1 MSPELTTNQIYHDMR
16 SILSNGSHSI
26 NVDCFK
32 RADIINALC
41 HLGYIDRAEHT
52 YYDIAR
58 TVSAA
63 LKKALFTGL
72 IRIRYDQYG
81 SWRNEYSFDSDS
93 AAAIEVK
100 PAKKK
105 NPMTSRYYDLA
116 IMKSEARALY
126 DNISQLHAEFA
137 NIKTLKQYSTKE
149 LLDEIQSR
157 VEAKNSL

>member
-1 MSPELTTNQIYHDMR
+1 MR
-16 SILSNGSHSI
+16 SILSNGSH

-63 LKKALFTGL
+63 LKKARYTGL
-72 IRIRYDQYG
+72 IRMRYDQYG

-93 AAAIEVK
+93 DSAAALEGET
-100 PAKKK
+100 AKKE
-105 NPMTSRYYDLA
+105 NPMTSYHNKFGNLKR
-116 IMKSEARALY
+116 EARTLY
-126 DNISQLHAEFA
+126 DNISCLDGEFA
-137 NIKTLKQYSTKE
+137 NVKIKTLKDYSSKE
-149 LLDEIQSR
+149 LLEELQRR